1 MIHMGRRGVNWAK
14 GLPNYPRILNEDAGE
29 ELGWKSPFEIYYWRK
44 SNVLRH
50 ANDDE
55 VDFEP
60 TVEDIEYK
68 INDRC
73 YEKHEEQIKKLR
85 NHAKRYSEK
94 KTQQLIK
101 KYLPTKTYDVSEKVL
116 LRGTNKNGISNTKL
130 RHVIK
135 GRICKKGKNSMYKV
149 KFQNPMTNLV
159 ASKWISVEGIADL

>member
-60 TVEDIEYK
+60 TIEDIEYK
-68 INDRC
+68 INER
-73 YEKHEEQIKKLR
+73 YYKKHEEQIKNQEITQKC
-85 NHAKRYSEK
+85 YSEK
-94 KTQQLIK
+94 KTHQLIK
-101 KYLPTKTYDVSEKVL
+101 KYLPTKTYDVGENTL
-116 LRGTNKNGISNTKL
+116 IRGTKKNGISNTKL
-130 RHVIK
+130 
-135 GRICKKGKNSMYKV
+135 
-149 KFQNPMTNLV
+149 
-159 ASKWISVEGIADL
+159 